1 MTLTDDDILSLW
13 RTARPSEGQT
23 AVMTWVD
30 HDDPAEDRVRPMWE
44 LRRLVE
50 LAVEYG
56 RTKGGEG

>member
-1 MTLTDDDILSLW
+1 
-13 RTARPSEGQT
+13 
-23 AVMTWVD
+23 MTWVD

-56 RTKGGEG
+56 RTKGGER